1 MSTRA
6 SCNFLYRHIR
16 PFRVDY
22 AIIPIITIAKVFS
35 EKNWLNAIPIT
46 SCMLCS
52 KIAKRIPVST
62 FMELP
67 ISGRIVSKYIE
78 RCIIRIALNIL
89 AIDQQAASLFLC
101 CELTCRIISKQWPEC
116 VTGYVTGSPLT
127 SSQKVFRTIFCS
139 GFSGCF
145 LINILTG
152 LTHNTVYLMICLKK
166 VDSLALVARK
176 PHRFRPVP
184 SLRPSAVHG
193 HKTM

>member
-101 CELTCRIISKQWPEC
+101 CELTCRIISKQWPAC

-145 LINILTG
+145 FINILDGVDTQYSVFDDMPQEG
-152 LTHNTVYLMICLKK
+152 RQPCSRRSEAASIQASAFLPPICG
-166 VDSLALVARK
+166 
-176 PHRFRPVP
+176 P
-184 SLRPSAVHG
+184 
-193 HKTM
+193 